1 MNMTDCIVQHP
12 FTGVITPEETRN
24 SKKACDLSTRRDSLE
39 HQDHRALS
47 PQNFRSHMNSAEAKS
62 SQETVELSDG
72 ELVIRSQSGDMG
84 AFDQL
89 VTRYRGKVYAM
100 IVNMIHNEA
109 DAWDLAQDTFVKA
122 WKALP
127 RFEARSN
134 FYTWLYRIAHNVTY
148 DWLRK
153 RRVRGDGTEF
163 DDSIR
168 IEAIESAA
176 PTAPR
181 PIPRPDESA
190 EKSELRLRIE
200 IAIGKLSPDHRDV
213 ILLKEIDGLKYQEI
227 ADRVGC
233 SIGTVMSR
241 LFYARKK
248 LQTLL
253 KDAHPTAT

>member
-1 MNMTDCIVQHP
+1 MTDCIVTP
-12 FTGVITPEETRN
+12 LEGVLPTPETRN
-24 SKKACDLSTRRDSLE
+24 SKKPCDLPARRDSLRK
-39 HQDHRALS
+39 QDHRAHS
-47 PQNFRSHMNSAEAKS
+47 PQVPCCQMNSAEVKAS
-62 SQETVELSDG
+62 YGTVEASDP
-72 ELVIRSQSGDMG
+72 ELVIRSQSGDME

-168 IEAIESAA
+168 TDAIESAA

-181 PIPRPDESA
+181 PVSQPDENA

-200 IAIGKLSPDHRDV
+200 NAIAKLSPDHRDV